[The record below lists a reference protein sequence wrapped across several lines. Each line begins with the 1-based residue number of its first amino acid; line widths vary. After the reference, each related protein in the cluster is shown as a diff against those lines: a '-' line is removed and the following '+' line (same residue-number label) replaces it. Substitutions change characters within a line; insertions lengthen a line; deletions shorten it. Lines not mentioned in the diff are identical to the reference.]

1 MFLKQ
6 KFVLSALDVS
16 PLRIHQYMRDME
28 AMPHNVMTCVV
39 DEQSIIAIPLTELI
53 KSADL

>member
-1 MFLKQ
+1 MKQ